1 MQTFTLKECE
11 EYVQAEGLVL
21 NQKQI
26 LQYYMIFGGV
36 PYYWGFLKKGYSLA
50 QNIDRILFEAFT
62 LFYFKFL
69 KNPPTDEHF
78 WSNQLNTPAVNTWMG
93 LAFERVCMGAYCSDK
108 KETRYIRCPDRSIR
122 NKIHDLQVQTGT
134 KYAIYPTMVT
144 TCGLVRNSYADNI
157 QSVITLGDLFV

>member
-1 MQTFTLKECE
+1 MDLHRQEKILYNRLTEQIHLQTFTLKECE

-21 NQKQI
+21 NREQI

-69 KNPPTDEHF
+69 ENPPTDEHF
-78 WSNQLNTPAVNTWMG
+78 WSNQLNTPAVNTWMD
-93 LAFERVCMGAYCSDK
+93 LAFERVCMGHIVQIK
-108 KETRYIRCPDRSIR
+108 KKLGISGVLTEVSGIKFPICRCRPGQ
-122 NKIHDLQVQTGT
+122 NMQF
-134 KYAIYPTMVT
+134 
-144 TCGLVRNSYADNI
+144 I
-157 QSVITLGDLFV
+157 QQWLPHMDS

>member
-21 NQKQI
+21 NREQI

-62 LFYFKFL
+62 LFYFKF
-69 KNPPTDEHF
+69 
-78 WSNQLNTPAVNTWMG
+78 
-93 LAFERVCMGAYCSDK
+93 
-108 KETRYIRCPDRSIR
+108 
-122 NKIHDLQVQTGT
+122 
-134 KYAIYPTMVT
+134 
-144 TCGLVRNSYADNI
+144 
-157 QSVITLGDLFV
+157 